1 MKIKSE
7 LRLHNLKTSEILGP
21 FETEAEVCQH
31 IEDLSLT
38 PQDYHVIQQEVH
50 SEMLNFDSTYKAWK
64 YKKSQKKKD
73 IETEPMPEKK
83 LKVIKGEV
91 K

>member
-7 LRLHNLKTSEILGP
+7 LRLHNLKSGEILGP

-38 PQDYHVIQQEVH
+38 AQDYHVIQQEVH
-50 SEMLNFDSTYKAWK
+50 SELLAFDHTFKAWQ
-64 YKKSQKKKD
+64 YKKKKKKAD
-73 IETEPMPEKK
+73 IETEPMPEKG
-83 LKVIKGEV
+83 LRVIKAEV

>member
-1 MKIKSE
+1 MRIKSE
-7 LRLHNLKTSEILGP
+7 LRLHNLKSNEILGP

-38 PQDYHVIQQEVH
+38 AQDYHVIQQEIH
-50 SEMLNFDSTYKAWK
+50 SELLPFDSTYKAWK
-64 YKKSQKKKD
+64 YKKSKKKPD
-73 IETEPMPEKK
+73 IETEPMPEKG